1 MAADFNEERVSS
13 DSIDGLGLDSRG
25 SLDVD
30 QRRRLLLGEPKGDE
44 ADEDVDAGNEE
55 WHLRTGWAIF
65 GSALALSLVFWLMIL
80 FIRYF
85 IVEEA
90 ETQFSVIDALSKDFR
105 RPPSDYILDPSWN
118 FEAPRRVRNYNWT
131 ILDRIANPDGVY
143 RPMIMINGQFPGPL
157 IECNE
162 GDTLVIDV
170 DNQSV
175 NATSI
180 HFHGIFQNGTNWMD
194 GANGV
199 TQCPI
204 APGGRF
210 RYRFTVNGQS
220 GTYFYH
226 GHRAVQI
233 ADGLFGSVPPVHA
246 TASPEYCS
254 IIRSLTIG
262 VSQSP
267 YNTFSRGKET
277 AKYELCHR

>member
-1 MAADFNEERVSS
+1 MFLQLHLRLRQIMADFRGERASS
-13 DSIDGLGLDSRG
+13 DSVDGLGLDLRG

-30 QRRRLLLGEPKGDE
+30 QRQRLLLGEPKGDE
-44 ADEDVDAGNEE
+44 ADEDVEQ

-65 GSALALSLVFWLMIL
+65 GSGIALSLVFGLMIL

-85 IVEEA
+85 IVEEV
-90 ETQFSVIDALSKDFR
+90 EPQFDVISALSKDFR
-105 RPPSDYILDPSWN
+105 RPASDYILNPSWN
-118 FEAPRRVRNYNWT
+118 FEAPRRVRKYNWT
-131 ILDRIANPDGVY
+131 IVDRIANPDGVY

-162 GDTLVIDV
+162 GDILVINV

-210 RYRFTVNGQS
+210 QYRFTVDGQS

-226 GHRAVQI
+226 GHQAAQI
-233 ADGLFGSVPPVHA
+233 ADGLFGYVSAIHA
-246 TASPEYCS
+246 T
-254 IIRSLTIG
+254 
-262 VSQSP
+262 VS
-267 YNTFSRGKET
+267 
-277 AKYELCHR
+277 